1 MFLSKCSRMGGG
13 NVFFFCVS
21 LQCLI
26 VCKTLNFLCSIGA
39 NLQDVFEETWNP
51 FKPSRDTGTNRGEEA
66 RYSGTIQFLKT
77 FHALNCCRVDLSE
90 YLAVGIQA
98 FEGTRGQ
105 GTMSD

>member
-1 MFLSKCSRMGGG
+1 MGGEIF
-13 NVFFFCVS
+13 VFFCVS

-26 VCKTLNFLCSIGA
+26 VSKTWNFLSSIGA
-39 NLQDVFEETWNP
+39 NVQDVFEETWNP
-51 FKPSRDTGTNRGEEA
+51 FQPSRDTGTNRGEEA

-77 FHALNCCRVDLSE
+77 FHALNCCRIDFSE